1 MASGRLVK
9 LERSG
14 ELDIVLLDKPPVNAI
29 DLGLLLEA
37 EKVLAEV
44 KEDREAR
51 ANGHITGRGKAFSAG
66 LDLKAAVSY
75 TPAELRDTVN
85 AINRVVMTLYSFPLP
100 TVAAING
107 HAIAGGFILAISCD
121 YRICADA
128 ELKVGITEV
137 RAGVPFP
144 IATLEVLKAELSPA
158 VARWMTLLGRNISP
172 SEARDHGI
180 LDELVAPPQV
190 MPRAMEVARSLGEIP
205 SESYQ
210 RIKSQLHRE
219 TVERIENIIG
229 GEGDPLLLEW
239 ITEET
244 KEAAPLLL
252 AEEKMSGDE

>member
-1 MASGRLVK
+1 MASGKLVK

-14 ELDIVLLDKPPVNAI
+14 DLDIVLLDKPPVNAI

-37 EKVLAEV
+37 EEILAEIM
-44 KEDREAR
+44 EDREAR
-51 ANGHITGRGKAFSAG
+51 AMVITGRGKAFSAG
-66 LDLKAAVSY
+66 LDLKAVVSY
-75 TPAELRDTVN
+75 TPAELRDTIN

-128 ELKVGITEV
+128 DLKVGITEV

-144 IATLEVLKAELSPA
+144 IATLEVLKAELSPT
-158 VARWMTLLGRNISP
+158 VARWMTLLGRNIGP
-172 SEARDHGI
+172 SEALDHGI
-180 LDELVAPPQV
+180 LDELVAPDRV
-190 MPRAMEVARSLGEIP
+190 MPRAMEVARSLGETP
-205 SESYQ
+205 PESYQ

-229 GEGDPLLLEW
+229 GEGDPLLKEW

-244 KEAAPLLL
+244 KEAAPILL
-252 AEEKMSGDE
+252 AEEKMRGDT